1 MKLIT
6 SAIRKKL
13 EANHI
18 KANETGESGDV
29 VLKLFGGAGM
39 TWLITEIEPN
49 NDRMWGLCDIGMG
62 CCEFGTV
69 SLSELEDLKFPPF
82 GLGVERD
89 MYFSGGPVKKFQE
102 FYDEHQTL
110 NGC

>member
-6 SAIRKKL
+6 KEIQKKL
-13 EANHI
+13 EAN
-18 KANETGESGDV
+18 KKKTDETGVTGDV
-29 VLKLFGGAGM
+29 VLKLFGGPNM
-39 TWLITEIEPN
+39 TWLITEIEE
-49 NDRMWGLCDIGMG
+49 DQDTLWGLCDIGMG

-69 SLSELEDLKFPPF
+69 SLSELKSVKFPPF

-89 MYFSGGPVKKFQE
+89 MYFKEGPVSKFQE
-102 FYDEHQTL
+102 YYDKHGSL

>member
-6 SAIRKKL
+6 AEIMKKL
-13 EANHI
+13 EKNHQQTI
-18 KANETGESGDV
+18 ETGESQDV
-29 VLKLFGGAGM
+29 VLKLFGGSCF
-39 TWLITEIEPN
+39 TWLITEIEPD
-49 NDRMWGLCDIGMG
+49 NDIMWGLCDIGMG

-69 SLSELEDLKFPPF
+69 SLSELKSLRFKPF

-89 MYFSGGPVKKFQE
+89 MYFHGGSVDSFRE
-102 FYDEHQTL
+102 YYDENGTL